1 MMVVVVVM
9 VVMLQ
14 AANILAAA
22 TAAAAAAAAANQAVM
37 TARIQAVRAL
47 IVALVVRTCVL
58 FFVGPICNS
67 YTLQPHVALE
77 HAGGAHHC
85 LALSAEAAQRNNCW

>member
-1 MMVVVVVM
+1 MRVVVVVM
-9 VVMLQ
+9 GVMLQ

-22 TAAAAAAAAANQAVM
+22 TAAAAAAAANQAVM

-47 IVALVVRTCVL
+47 IFALVVRTCVL

>member
-1 MMVVVVVM
+1 MVVVVVM

-22 TAAAAAAAAANQAVM
+22 TAAAAAAAANQAVM